1 MRSARTEAFWQAFRC
16 HIGADDPKHQVTYF
30 RTSPEVTEKLIAMI
44 VAGAMRAVAG
54 VMHYFG
60 EGREEPL
67 PTTGDY
73 ALLLD
78 SRRRPRLIWRTTG
91 VSVGPLSSVSTHHV
105 WADGL
110 GGGDRE
116 TWLAIH
122 RRGFARQA
130 RMYRFEMHDD
140 IETMFEEFEVVWPDS
155 VARRLKLVVPQ
166 LERGFALHQ
175 RLDEQ
180 RAATEGL
187 EAVLG
192 RIQTAVLT
200 IGPTMRLCF
209 ANPAAETLLRRG
221 DGLRLR
227 EGHLIAKLP
236 VDTQALATAVAGT
249 TSRSAGTAASQTNNR
264 GAGTVVFIRRGEEC
278 CPYRA
283 TVFPLCRGH
292 AVRGLAP
299 VAEAVVF
306 IDDPD
311 AAPMSSNMEQDL
323 FRHAYGLTPAEA
335 RLAAYL
341 ASGNSLT
348 NAADAFCVT
357 RNTVRAQLRSTF
369 DKTDVRRQADLV
381 RLLQALR
388 TLRISLP

>member
-1 MRSARTEAFWQAFRC
+1 MIRGIGPVYARKLVKAFGAKVFDVIEADQGCALTGRACNGERTARFAQEAILDSVPEAPVSAAAHCLNPDRLLVQFIRGEGQPMRSARTEAFWQAFRC
-16 HIGADDPKHQVTYF
+16 HIGADDPRHQVTYF
-30 RTSPEVTEKLIAMI
+30 RTSPEATEKLIAMI

-110 GGGDRE
+110 GRGDRE

-175 RLDEQ
+175 HLDE
-180 RAATEGL
+180 
-187 EAVLG
+187 
-192 RIQTAVLT
+192 
-200 IGPTMRLCF
+200 
-209 ANPAAETLLRRG
+209 
-221 DGLRLR
+221 
-227 EGHLIAKLP
+227 
-236 VDTQALATAVAGT
+236 
-249 TSRSAGTAASQTNNR
+249 
-264 GAGTVVFIRRGEEC
+264 
-278 CPYRA
+278 
-283 TVFPLCRGH
+283 H
-292 AVRGLAP
+292 APRP
-299 VAEAVVF
+299 
-306 IDDPD
+306 
-311 AAPMSSNMEQDL
+311 
-323 FRHAYGLTPAEA
+323 
-335 RLAAYL
+335 
-341 ASGNSLT
+341 
-348 NAADAFCVT
+348 
-357 RNTVRAQLRSTF
+357 
-369 DKTDVRRQADLV
+369 K
-381 RLLQALR
+381 ALR
-388 TLRISLP
+388 PYWVEFRLPF